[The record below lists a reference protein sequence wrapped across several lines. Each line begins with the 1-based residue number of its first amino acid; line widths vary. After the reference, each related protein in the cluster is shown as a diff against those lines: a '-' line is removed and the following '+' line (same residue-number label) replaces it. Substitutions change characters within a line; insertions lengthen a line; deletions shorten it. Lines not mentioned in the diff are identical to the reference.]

1 MKPEEIELQSID
13 KLFEYEKH
21 CRVIDLLDVDELK
34 NFAKLYC
41 KLYLKQQEVIS
52 QLSAIDNFRI

>member
-1 MKPEEIELQSID
+1 MDPSEINLENIT

-21 CRVIDLLDVDELK
+21 CRVIESLNLEELK
-34 NFAKLYC
+34 TFAKLYC

-52 QLSAIDNFRI
+52 SFDINNL

>member
-1 MKPEEIELQSID
+1 MNPEEIQIESIN

-21 CRVIDLLDVDELK
+21 CRVIDSLDREELI

-52 QLSAIDNFRI
+52 SFTLQI

>member
-1 MKPEEIELQSID
+1 MNPNEIELKNID

-21 CRVIDLLDVDELK
+21 SRFIDLLEGSEELK

-41 KLYLKQQEVIS
+41 KMYLQQQEVICLIES
-52 QLSAIDNFRI
+52 VR

>member
-1 MKPEEIELQSID
+1 MKPEDIELSDIN

-21 CRVIDLLDVDELK
+21 CRVIDELSADELRT
-34 NFAKLYC
+34 FSKLYF

-52 QLSAIDNFRI
+52 LFN

>member
-1 MKPEEIELQSID
+1 MDPDDIQLNNIN

-21 CRVIDLLDVDELK
+21 CRVIDSLSDSELK
-34 NFAKLYC
+34 DFAKLYC

-52 QLSAIDNFRI
+52 SF

>member
-1 MKPEEIELQSID
+1 MDPNSIELQSID

-21 CRVIDLLDVDELK
+21 VRFIDDLDFEELK
-34 NFAKLYC
+34 KFSKLYC

-52 QLSAIDNFRI
+52 TLALPNL

>member
-1 MKPEEIELQSID
+1 MDPSEIELNNIN

-21 CRVIDLLDVDELK
+21 CRVIDSLGIDELK

-52 QLSAIDNFRI
+52 SL